1 MTDEQE
7 EQLKQLN
14 EEKLDEDPFE
24 KTNDGEPEVTYSR
37 KQIKNAIYS
46 YNLFDNAA

>member
-24 KTNDGEPEVTYSR
+24 KTLWRT
-37 KQIKNAIYS
+37 
-46 YNLFDNAA
+46 